1 MKLSILTESI
11 PSEKIDFFLSS
22 GQTEKILIDYWTNAE
37 VSGQNKK
44 YWEVI
49 LY

>member
-11 PSEKIDFFLSS
+11 PSEKIDFLSS

-44 YWEVI
+44 YWKVI